1 MRNVFIATFLSLTAL
16 VWLPA
21 ETIEHEVQSGET
33 LYSISRRYGITVQ
46 ELSEVNEIGS
56 PDLLLPGTLLTVAR
70 RYRVQPGDTLYGI
83 ARSEGVTVAEL
94 QAMNELDTSTIVV
107 GMRLNLPLRRPEK
120 PATESPERVAGS
132 DETAGAGERDT
143 SGAADADNEE
153 SVPARR
159 IESIP
164 VALSLDEP
172 ISFAEGGGWPVAGRR
187 SRLQGKLPGVMIR
200 ADRGAAVTAIAGGRV
215 VYAGPHSS
223 FGNVVFIQ
231 SSQGY
236 IYVYGG
242 QESVRVTVGE
252 AVEAGAVVG
261 TVGVNPTDGNPAL
274 YFSVWRND
282 AFVDPETAPRG

>member
-1 MRNVFIATFLSLTAL
+1 MRNVLIATFLCLAAVAS
-16 VWLPA
+16 LPA
-21 ETIEHEVQSGET
+21 ETVEHEVQSGET
-33 LYSISRRYGITVQ
+33 LYSIARRYGVGVR
-46 ELSEVNEIGS
+46 ELSEVNGIES

-70 RYRVQPGDTLYGI
+70 RYRIQPGDTLYGI

-94 QAMNELDTSTIVV
+94 QALNGLESSTIVV
-107 GMRLNLPLRRPEK
+107 GRRLNLPLRSPVGESVGEGVERVVEDDRVGVTRAGEPPEEKEK
-120 PATESPERVAGS
+120 PVSRV
-132 DETAGAGERDT
+132 ET
-143 SGAADADNEE
+143 
-153 SVPARR
+153 
-159 IESIP
+159 IP

-187 SRLQGKLPGVMIR
+187 SRLEGKLPGVMIR
-200 ADRGAAVTAIAGGRV
+200 AERGTAVTAIAAGRV

-231 SSQGY
+231 SSRGY

-242 QESVRVTVGE
+242 QESVRVAVGD

-261 TVGVNPTDGNPAL
+261 TVGLNPSDDTPAL
-274 YFSVWRND
+274 YFSVWRDN